1 MPGASC
7 FDYNLACGEYMNY
20 LKGEILK
27 NVTFDWP
34 NKFPLQPT
42 RLFPERFLN
51 TFRHLVTFETVA
63 RQTLQC
69 FDKLVAV
76 DKSSADK
83 ILPRIIDL
91 IVRIQF
97 DSNNLLATIYDE
109 FWSQF

>member
-1 MPGASC
+1 MRGEKELFGLDLVPGASC

-51 TFRHLVTFETVA
+51 TFRHLVSFETVT
-63 RQTLQC
+63 RPTSSVLIRLWQLISYRLT
-69 FDKLVAV
+69 
-76 DKSSADK
+76 KSCRE
-83 ILPRIIDL
+83 LL
-91 IVRIQF
+91 I
-97 DSNNLLATIYDE
+97 
-109 FWSQF
+109 